1 MSARGLYRSR
11 SASNQHWLAVRGW
24 FEDGL
29 IFDVAPV
36 RLGAWAPVVRPAQ
49 IIFCTCILHFKG
61 SQNTFYMYYRGHG
74 RPGKHKIEVG
84 GTGAY
89 CLAAR
94 HQPVALD
101 GIKDL
106 PFSTW
111 SRISVTFTGSHQ
123 RRIPPPRRDAAHY
136 QKRR

>member
-1 MSARGLYRSR
+1 MLPSPDNAQRLD
-11 SASNQHWLAVRGW
+11 AVRGW

-84 GTGAY
+84 GTGA
-89 CLAAR
+89 
-94 HQPVALD
+94 
-101 GIKDL
+101 
-106 PFSTW
+106 
-111 SRISVTFTGSHQ
+111 
-123 RRIPPPRRDAAHY
+123 
-136 QKRR
+136 

>member
-1 MSARGLYRSR
+1 MADGPESLLLGLRLALGSVQCPTR
-11 SASNQHWLAVRGW
+11 AVRGW

-84 GTGAY
+84 GTGA
-89 CLAAR
+89 
-94 HQPVALD
+94 
-101 GIKDL
+101 
-106 PFSTW
+106 
-111 SRISVTFTGSHQ
+111 
-123 RRIPPPRRDAAHY
+123 
-136 QKRR
+136 